1 MLKMGNIDI
10 NTALNLIILRD
21 IRNSIELYFQVEEGE
36 EKQELYFRREEYD
49 IRDDI
54 FERIKKD
61 IKLANTIIIF
71 QEEMQKIMEYKN
83 NFDTP

>member
-10 NTALNLIILRD
+10 NTVLNLIILRD
-21 IRNSIELYFQVEEGE
+21 IRNSIESYFQVEEGE
-36 EKQELYFRREEYD
+36 EKQELYFRREEDD
-49 IRDDI
+49 IRNDI

>member
-10 NTALNLIILRD
+10 NTALNLIILQD
-21 IRNSIELYFQVEEGE
+21 IRNSIKSYFQVEECE
-36 EKQELYFRREEYD
+36 EKQELYFRREED
-49 IRDDI
+49 DTRDDI

-83 NFDTP
+83 NFNTP

>member
-10 NTALNLIILRD
+10 NTVLNLIILRD
-21 IRNSIELYFQVEEGE
+21 IRNSIESYFQVEEGE
-36 EKQELYFRREEYD
+36 EKQELYFRREEDD
-49 IRDDI
+49 IRNDI

-83 NFDTP
+83 NFNTP